1 MVFSIRTAPHLA
13 TNMSFGAII
22 ISVWEH
28 REPGSADRST
38 VFIYTDVV
46 MDRFGMTAFAV
57 EVDQGTYLPIFEKP
71 VSGKIV
77 HGRIQAYILYRKTR
91 HMFFQLM
98 ESNKKGYGIM
108 AFGAGEAEQQR
119 DIRMQYRIVAGKLE
133 QSITKVKGIKV
144 AVPSPGSIR
153 IRIMSWERSIFLRG
167 NSLVRVR
174 QAVSVWVRMG
184 MDSRTVTGY
193 GKRVF
198 GNEAALKGGEYSDNE
213 NKFLGRASK
222 LKGISFPSIIRETRE
237 SVMEERVSEAFWCLP
252 LGLLGFL
259 RFQPGER
266 SLSLL

>member
-13 TNMSFGAII
+13 TNMSFGAVI

-28 REPGSADRST
+28 REPGSADRSA

-57 EVDQGTYLPIFEKP
+57 EGDQGTYLPIFEKP

-198 GNEAALKGGEYSDNE
+198 GNEAAFKGWEYSDDE
-213 NKFLGRASK
+213 KK
-222 LKGISFPSIIRETRE
+222 LLEPCFKVERDIL
-237 SVMEERVSEAFWCLP
+237 SVKNP
-252 LGLLGFL
+252 
-259 RFQPGER
+259 
-266 SLSLL
+266 

>member
-13 TNMSFGAII
+13 TNMSFGAVI

-174 QAVSVWVRMG
+174 QAVSVWGRMG

-198 GNEAALKGGEYSDNE
+198 GNEAAFKGWEYSDDE
-213 NKFLGRASK
+213 KK
-222 LKGISFPSIIRETRE
+222 LLEPCFKVERDIL
-237 SVMEERVSEAFWCLP
+237 SVKNP
-252 LGLLGFL
+252 
-259 RFQPGER
+259 
-266 SLSLL
+266 